1 MRSFYV
7 RRKDLDHVPFQYYVK
22 TDGTA
27 LPLESGYTAVFV
39 VVPPKDD
46 IGEFYVRILDGF
58 IQEMHERWAVGR
70 DALLRIAAKAVESW
84 LTNEPIPG
92 DHFYGPEWLKVDS
105 NWYPRD
111 RDGSPAMVANPY
123 EFQAISDEPWP
134 SIDDWEFLRQP
145 AVEPQ
150 APVQMQVLRSEK
162 IVFGF
167 TLDVFPAMV
176 IVGYEQMKHKVAEA
190 GLNVQVQMLPLGDL
204 PPQVNTLFV
213 PAELADAARQAAP
226 GARVIAS
233 PDMINLPAYDTLVR
247 ELSHLGSGAA

>member
-1 MRSFYV
+1 MRTFQI

-27 LPLESGYTAVFV
+27 LPLENGYTAVFV
-39 VVPPKDD
+39 VVPPKND

-58 IQEMHERWAVGR
+58 IQEMHDRWGIAR
-70 DALLRIAAKAVESW
+70 DALLRVAAKAVECW
-84 LTNEPIPG
+84 LTHEPIPA
-92 DHFYGPEWLKVDS
+92 DHFYGPEWLKVDA

-111 RDGSPAMVANPY
+111 SDGSPAMLANPY
-123 EFQAISDEPWP
+123 QFEVTSDEPWP
-134 SIDDWEFLRQP
+134 SLDDWDFLRRP
-145 AVEPQ
+145 AVQSP
-150 APVQMQVLRSEK
+150 APVQSPVLPPEQ

-190 GLNVQVQMLPLGDL
+190 GLDVQVQMLPLSDL

-233 PDMINLPAYDTLVR
+233 PDMVNLPAYDALVS
-247 ELSHLGSGAA
+247 ELSHPG